1 MKFTLAPV
9 AEELR
14 KLLNKVSW
22 FWLYR
27 LWQFFNISQEVTFLS
42 DCVGA
47 EVEKACADPPQ
58 GSVILLE
65 NIRLDAMAMVTMMM
79 MVMVMVMEMVMAMV
93 MVMVMVLPGSM
104 SRRRAKAW
112 TQPAQK

>member
-1 MKFTLAPV
+1 M
-9 AEELR
+9 
-14 KLLNKVSW
+14 
-22 FWLYR
+22 
-27 LWQFFNISQEVTFLS
+27 TFLS

-65 NIRLDAMAMVTMMM
+65 NIRLVAMAMVTMMM
-79 MVMVMVMEMVMAMV
+79 MV

-104 SRRRAKAW
+104 SRRRVKAW

>member
-1 MKFTLAPV
+1 M
-9 AEELR
+9 
-14 KLLNKVSW
+14 
-22 FWLYR
+22 
-27 LWQFFNISQEVTFLS
+27 TFLS

-65 NIRLDAMAMVTMMM
+65 NIRLVAMVTM
-79 MVMVMVMEMVMAMV
+79 

>member
-1 MKFTLAPV
+1 M
-9 AEELR
+9 
-14 KLLNKVSW
+14 
-22 FWLYR
+22 
-27 LWQFFNISQEVTFLS
+27 TFLS

-65 NIRLDAMAMVTMMM
+65 NIRLVAMVMVTMM
-79 MVMVMVMEMVMAMV
+79 VMV

>member
-1 MKFTLAPV
+1 M
-9 AEELR
+9 
-14 KLLNKVSW
+14 
-22 FWLYR
+22 
-27 LWQFFNISQEVTFLS
+27 TFLS

-65 NIRLDAMAMVTMMM
+65 NIRLVAMVTMM
-79 MVMVMVMEMVMAMV
+79 EMVMAT
-93 MVMVMVLPGSM
+93 VMVMVLPGSM
-104 SRRRAKAW
+104 SRRRVKAW

>member
-1 MKFTLAPV
+1 M
-9 AEELR
+9 
-14 KLLNKVSW
+14 
-22 FWLYR
+22 
-27 LWQFFNISQEVTFLS
+27 TFLS

-65 NIRLDAMAMVTMMM
+65 NIRLVAMVTMM
-79 MVMVMVMEMVMAMV
+79 EMVMA
-93 MVMVMVLPGSM
+93 MVLPGSM
-104 SRRRAKAW
+104 SRRRVKAW

>member
-1 MKFTLAPV
+1 M
-9 AEELR
+9 
-14 KLLNKVSW
+14 
-22 FWLYR
+22 
-27 LWQFFNISQEVTFLS
+27 TFLS

-65 NIRLDAMAMVTMMM
+65 NIRLVAMAMVTMMM
-79 MVMVMVMEMVMAMV
+79 MVMVMVMVMEMVMAMV

-104 SRRRAKAW
+104 SRRRVKAW